1 MTWEKSDFDLDPFP
15 PNSFSASVPRCVT
28 AQTFT
33 AISEIHWT
41 MQCALRDRLSRGVP
55 NYFGLVRRFT

>member
-15 PNSFSASVPRCVT
+15 PHSFSASVARCVT

-33 AISEIHWT
+33 ATSEIHWT
-41 MQCALRDRLSRGVP
+41 MRCALRDRLSRGVP